1 MEEQETQLLPA
12 EVVEEETQEPRLIG
26 GGGESLIM
34 AKNMTENLRALKI
47 SAESFGDYS
56 ALVWLFYREF

>member
-1 MEEQETQLLPA
+1 MMEEQETQSLPA

-47 SAESFGDYS
+47 SAESFGD
-56 ALVWLFYREF
+56 